1 VADVGSL
8 AQPSKTL
15 NIIHSNVHQTQ
26 NNVHRNREN
35 MMKTTTALRVNIRQY
50 LLIMLSFILGTFFA
64 AGIGAAETQD
74 QPNVA
79 VSASV
84 QIADVQ
90 AGNRQAKLIVTANI
104 ADGLHIYAQSQPKP
118 FLATKISVA
127 ENDGYQVVGEFR
139 PVRDPIL
146 IHHQS
151 LQTELH
157 EFEGEISW
165 EVPIRIAAGVDL
177 ATLEVTGEVF
187 AQACEEERCFAPET
201 YQFVAQVYD
210 VASFGATGGV
220 TAGELAEAT
229 PLLDSNSGKA
239 MVETGAFS
247 LDQIEV
253 AEESESSTSIWAIL
267 PLAFIAGFVLNFMPC
282 VLPVVGL
289 KVLSFVQQ
297 ANNNRRRIFMLN
309 LFYALGII
317 SVLLVLAT
325 LAVFAG
331 LGWGE
336 QFSSVAFTVVLASV
350 VFAFAL
356 SFLGVWEIQLPGFV
370 NSIQG
375 GSQSQE
381 GLGGAFSKG
390 VLSTVLATPCSGPF
404 LGSALAWAV
413 IQPAHLTFLVFGT
426 VGLGMASPFL
436 AIGFFPKLVNWLPK
450 PGAWMKSFKQ
460 LMGFVLIATV
470 VFLLSFIKIPALVP
484 SIALMAAIGLACWWY
499 GQHDFAQT
507 GSGWKRLASSVAIVA
522 VAGWLSF
529 GILYKVSTER
539 FERAATRYVTAQ
551 GGEVTQVSHMA
562 QADDEIP
569 WQPYS
574 REQLESAIASGKT
587 VFVDFTADWC
597 LTCKSNEAVA
607 INQPE
612 VAELIRRKD
621 IVAFRADKTEPAP
634 EVDELL
640 KQLGNNSASIPFYAV
655 FPEDNPAKP
664 ITLDGIFSSP
674 DAFIT
679 ALEGTGSSG

>member
-1 VADVGSL
+1 MKI
-8 AQPSKTL
+8 KT
-15 NIIHSNVHQTQ
+15 
-26 NNVHRNREN
+26 
-35 MMKTTTALRVNIRQY
+35 APRVDIRQY
-50 LLIMLSFILGTFFA
+50 LLITLSFILGTFFA
-64 AGIGAAETQD
+64 AGIDAAETQD

-90 AGNRQAKLIVTANI
+90 AGSGQARLVITANV

-118 FLATKISVA
+118 FLATKISIA
-127 ENDGYQVVGEFR
+127 KDDRYQILGDFR

-146 IHHQS
+146 IQHS
-151 LQTELH
+151 ALQVELR

-165 EVPIRIAAGVDL
+165 EAPLQIAAGVDL

-201 YQFVAQVYD
+201 YRFTANVYD
-210 VASFGATGGV
+210 IASFGSQTSEQSKSTVAE
-220 TAGELAEAT
+220 TAPAET
-229 PLLDSNSGKA
+229 S
-239 MVETGAFS
+239 AFS
-247 LDQIEV
+247 LDRIQV
-253 AEESESSTSIWAIL
+253 TEETKSSSSIWAIL
-267 PLAFIAGFVLNFMPC
+267 PLAFVAGFVLNFMPC

-297 ANNNRRRIFMLN
+297 ANNDRRRIFMLN

-317 SVLLVLAT
+317 SVLLILAT

-370 NSIQG
+370 NSIQD

-484 SIALMAAIGLACWWY
+484 SIALMSAIGLACWWY

-507 GSGWKRLASSVAIVA
+507 GAAWKRLASSVAIVA

-529 GILYKVSTER
+529 GILYEVSTER

-551 GGEVTQVSHMA
+551 GGEVTPASHIA
-562 QADDEIP
+562 QAEDEIP

-574 REQLESAIASGKT
+574 KERLESAIASGKT

-612 VAELIRRKD
+612 VAELIRRND

-655 FPEDNPAKP
+655 FPEGNPAKP

-679 ALEGTGSSG
+679 ALESNGSSG